1 MAKRIVT
8 PATTTTTTTTTAAVA
23 APTLAPASNP
33 AAATVVATT
42 TFVVAPVGGIGRKA
56 HPAGTT
62 VAGMLLAALAGG
74 PTCYNLCQQAVAHA
88 PSTGGANGKAHNLR
102 PLLAFMAKWGYGF
115 ACQAGTLTLTH
126 YPSNLACPVPGAQP
140 FAM

>member
-1 MAKRIVT
+1 MARKLVT
-8 PATTTTTTTTTAAVA
+8 PATTTTTTTTTTNPAA
-23 APTLAPASNP
+23 LAPAANP

-102 PLLAFMAKWGYGF
+102 PLLAYMAKWGYGF
-115 ACQAGTLTLTH
+115 ACHNGTLTLTH
-126 YPSNLACPVPGAQP
+126 YPSNLPCPVAGAMP
-140 FAM
+140 FSM